1 MYLKGL
7 NLINIESDC
16 KIEIEQRVIHIK
28 KDEYTISNLNKLIEP
43 IFLSYDNKKIQ
54 IESPCYFNLDE
65 NLKKYLGFPNT
76 TFDFSIL
83 CNTLMYCPTSEEKYI
98 NIDKECEFTI
108 DKEDE
113 NSNSVY
119 KISIGIYSLDDLEE
133 ILNCNQ
139 NEHNN
144 IRLGINKNFINITTD
159 YNYTMDDYLKKCL
172 GMPLYDFIS
181 DSPSSKTGTE
191 EPKFYTKSFLKNIN
205 GVIFTQT
212 NEPDKIYKT
221 EIKGNYSIDQLNS
234 LLPSSI
240 KLQNNNNFIKLTSRN
255 YFLIDENLKL
265 SLGIDKD
272 YLYKHVGDSEI
283 LNNNIN
289 KRLLEVHCN
298 IIEKSVTSNNENIIE
313 EELLFVDY
321 YDPNKPFI
329 KSNPIMYR
337 KVNVRTIQIIK
348 IHIIDQNGNIVNFDE
363 DFIVY
368 LDLIEEKT
376 K

>member
-28 KDEYTISNLNKLIEP
+28 RDEYTISNLNKLIEP

-108 DKEDE
+108 NKEDE

-119 KISIGIYSLDDLEE
+119 KIPI
-133 ILNCNQ
+133 
-139 NEHNN
+139 
-144 IRLGINKNFINITTD
+144 
-159 YNYTMDDYLKKCL
+159 

-191 EPKFYTKSFLKNIN
+191 EPKFYTQSFLKNIN
-205 GVIFTQT
+205 
-212 NEPDKIYKT
+212 
-221 EIKGNYSIDQLNS
+221 GNYSIDQLNS

-240 KLQNNNNFIKLTSRN
+240 KLQNDNNFIKLTSRN

-283 LNNNIN
+283 LDNNIN

-337 KVNVRTIQIIK
+337 KVNVRTIHIIK
-348 IHIIDQNGNIVNFDE
+348 IHIIDQNGDIVNFDD

>member
-1 MYLKGL
+1 
-7 NLINIESDC
+7 
-16 KIEIEQRVIHIK
+16 
-28 KDEYTISNLNKLIEP
+28 
-43 IFLSYDNKKIQ
+43 
-54 IESPCYFNLDE
+54 E

-108 DKEDE
+108 NKEDE

-119 KISIGIYSLDDLEE
+119 KIPIGIYSLDDLEE

-144 IRLGINKNFINITTD
+144 IKLGINENFININTD
-159 YNYTMDDYLKKCL
+159 YSYTMDDYLKNCL

-191 EPKFYTKSFLKNIN
+191 EPKFYTQSFFK
-205 GVIFTQT
+205 
-212 NEPDKIYKT
+212 KYKR
-221 EIKGNYSIDQLNS
+221 Y
-234 LLPSSI
+234 
-240 KLQNNNNFIKLTSRN
+240 
-255 YFLIDENLKL
+255 ENLKL

-348 IHIIDQNGNIVNFDE
+348 IHIIDQNGDIVNFDD

>member
-1 MYLKGL
+1 KMEMEKLKEL
-7 NLINIESDC
+7 
-16 KIEIEQRVIHIK
+16 
-28 KDEYTISNLNKLIEP
+28 LNKCNTQYEFVKICDLEQGKKYEVTCFENINTK
-43 IFLSYDNKKIQ
+43 FSKKISV
-54 IESPCYFNLDE
+54 ILDDE

-76 TFDFSIL
+76 TFDFSLL

-119 KISIGIYSLDDLEE
+119 KIPIVIYSLDDLEK

-144 IRLGINKNFINITTD
+144 IKLGINKKNFINITTD
-159 YNYTMDDYLKKCL
+159 YYYTMDDYLKNCL

-191 EPKFYTKSFLKNIN
+191 EPKFYTQS
-205 GVIFTQT
+205 
-212 NEPDKIYKT
+212 
-221 EIKGNYSIDQLNS
+221 NYSIDQLNS

-240 KLQNNNNFIKLTSRN
+240 KLQNDNNFIKLTSRN
-255 YFLIDENLKL
+255 YFLIVENLKL
-265 SLGIDKD
+265 R
-272 YLYKHVGDSEI
+272 DSEI
-283 LNNNIN
+283 LDNNIN

-298 IIEKSVTSNNENIIE
+298 IIEKSVTSNYENVIE

-329 KSNPIMYR
+329 KSYPIMYR
-337 KVNVRTIQIIK
+337 KVNLRTIQIIK
-348 IHIIDQNGNIVNFDE
+348 IHIIDQNGDIVNFDE

>member
-1 MYLKGL
+1 
-7 NLINIESDC
+7 
-16 KIEIEQRVIHIK
+16 
-28 KDEYTISNLNKLIEP
+28 
-43 IFLSYDNKKIQ
+43 
-54 IESPCYFNLDE
+54 
-65 NLKKYLGFPNT
+65 
-76 TFDFSIL
+76 
-83 CNTLMYCPTSEEKYI
+83 MYCPTSEEKYI
-98 NIDKECEFTI
+98 NIDKQCEFTI

-119 KISIGIYSLDDLEE
+119 KIPIGIYSLDDLEK

-144 IRLGINKNFINITTD
+144 IKLGINKKKFINITTD
-159 YNYTMDDYLKKCL
+159 YNYTMDDYLKNCL

-191 EPKFYTKSFLKNIN
+191 EPKFYTQSFLKNIN
-205 GVIFTQT
+205 SVIFTQT

-221 EIKGNYSIDQLNS
+221 KIKGNYSIDQLNS

-240 KLQNNNNFIKLTSRN
+240 KLQNDNNFIELTSRN

-348 IHIIDQNGNIVNFDE
+348 IHIIDQNGDIVNFDD

-368 LDLIEEKT
+368 LNLIEEKT

>member
-1 MYLKGL
+1 
-7 NLINIESDC
+7 
-16 KIEIEQRVIHIK
+16 
-28 KDEYTISNLNKLIEP
+28 
-43 IFLSYDNKKIQ
+43 
-54 IESPCYFNLDE
+54 
-65 NLKKYLGFPNT
+65 
-76 TFDFSIL
+76 
-83 CNTLMYCPTSEEKYI
+83 
-98 NIDKECEFTI
+98 
-108 DKEDE
+108 
-113 NSNSVY
+113 
-119 KISIGIYSLDDLEE
+119 
-133 ILNCNQ
+133 
-139 NEHNN
+139 
-144 IRLGINKNFINITTD
+144 
-159 YNYTMDDYLKKCL
+159 
-172 GMPLYDFIS
+172 MPLYDFIS

-191 EPKFYTKSFLKNIN
+191 EPKFYTQS
-205 GVIFTQT
+205 
-212 NEPDKIYKT
+212 
-221 EIKGNYSIDQLNS
+221 NYSIDQLNS
-234 LLPSSI
+234 ILPSSI
-240 KLQNNNNFIKLTSRN
+240 KLQNDNNFIKLTSRN

-348 IHIIDQNGNIVNFDE
+348 IHIIDQNGDIFNFEE
-363 DFIVY
+363 DFFVY

>member
-1 MYLKGL
+1 
-7 NLINIESDC
+7 
-16 KIEIEQRVIHIK
+16 
-28 KDEYTISNLNKLIEP
+28 
-43 IFLSYDNKKIQ
+43 
-54 IESPCYFNLDE
+54 
-65 NLKKYLGFPNT
+65 
-76 TFDFSIL
+76 
-83 CNTLMYCPTSEEKYI
+83 
-98 NIDKECEFTI
+98 
-108 DKEDE
+108 
-113 NSNSVY
+113 
-119 KISIGIYSLDDLEE
+119 
-133 ILNCNQ
+133 
-139 NEHNN
+139 
-144 IRLGINKNFINITTD
+144 
-159 YNYTMDDYLKKCL
+159 MDDYLKNCL

-191 EPKFYTKSFLKNIN
+191 EPKFYTQSFLKNIN
-205 GVIFTQT
+205 
-212 NEPDKIYKT
+212 
-221 EIKGNYSIDQLNS
+221 GNYSIDQLNS

-240 KLQNNNNFIKLTSRN
+240 KIQNDNNFIKLTSRN

-283 LNNNIN
+283 LDNNIN

-298 IIEKSVTSNNENIIE
+298 IIEKSVTSNNENVIE

-329 KSNPIMYR
+329 KSYPIMYR